1 MVTLTYNGLGRVR
14 PEAPS
19 DPSSIMAANDDLLG
33 RLRSADSAAIR
44 QLRKQKA
51 ESQQTFWSRF
61 GVTQSSGSRFET
73 GLPPP
78 RPVLILLELYASGTL
93 EDQDV
98 QPR

>member
-1 MVTLTYNGLGRVR
+1 MVNITSTGVSRVR
-14 PEAPS
+14 SDAPCS
-19 DPSSIMAANDDLLG
+19 PSSVMAANDDLIA
-33 RLRSADSAAIR
+33 RLRSADSSAIR

-51 ESQQTFWSRF
+51 ESQHKFWSRF

-93 EDQDV
+93 EDHDMLLS
-98 QPR
+98 